1 MKALHPLCRPMTA
14 TRSPVHNCFQSC
26 QAAVCKRR
34 RLAGSF
40 QLSPSGPARS
50 LRRKGPA
57 QHWAPSILGPWE
69 RRLAHRVRLKSLC
82 LDFYSL

>member
-1 MKALHPLCRPMTA
+1 MCIGCVYQQGSTEENNVKNSKNTIGLLREIHVMSVVGCLA
-14 TRSPVHNCFQSC
+14 T
-26 QAAVCKRR
+26 VCKRR

-57 QHWAPSILGPWE
+57 QHWVPSILGPPGRGVWI
-69 RRLAHRVRLKSLC
+69 A
-82 LDFYSL
+82 